1 MNQLANCPELNTLQ
15 IWAGYLSWLGFLKG
29 LGAALIATGII
40 FLTYGV
46 IKDFVL
52 KTKYLLEI
60 LAYVVTFSLIA
71 GGMFVSPEYL
81 TWTVFLGSI
90 LFAPSVFLTIY
101 LHKLKGADP
110 KPLAALFMVVWGAI
124 AIYYNLAEVGILSV
138 LALMSLL
145 GFSVVVG
152 RLSYGFGW
160 QDEAIIPTGTT
171 AALLVLAIFILQRI
185 FLPAAPDFIQV
196 FSTGEFWAGSIVAF
210 TGLLIL
216 SNKGY
221 CNKHN
226 YFPMQIITVVLYL
239 FGVGI
244 GMILHINPLAG
255 ISGTF
260 LVLYLAAKPLEFT
273 QKTIA
278 GYGVALIVSGGIIF
292 GMWWLA
298 MQHLDVTKQYITTI
312 L

>member
-40 FLTYGV
+40 FLTHGF

-52 KTKYLLEI
+52 KAKYLLEI

-90 LFAPSVFLTIY
+90 LFAPSVFLTIA
-101 LHKLKGADP
+101 LHELKGANP

-145 GFSVVVG
+145 GFSVVAG

-160 QDEAIIPTGTT
+160 QDEAIIPKGTT
-171 AALLVLAIFILQRI
+171 AALLILAIFILQRI

-196 FSTGEFWAGSIVAF
+196 FSTGEFWVGSIVAF

-221 CNKHN
+221 CNEHN

-278 GYGVALIVSGGIIF
+278 GYGAALIVSGGILF